1 MTRIDVF
8 DPPMCCSTGI
18 CGPSVD
24 PLLAAFA
31 ADLQWLSDQGVE
43 VVRHNL
49 AQEPASFVNHALVH
63 ARLQAAGD
71 SCLPIVLV
79 NDQVQWEGAYPRR
92 ASALARSDP
101 LVLVR
106 SDPDGDQDSRSGYS
120 HRDEE
125 HGGRTTGEGGTDLG
139 QR

>member
-1 MTRIDVF
+1 MTRVEVF
-8 DPPMCCSTGI
+8 DPPMCCSTGV

-24 PLLAAFA
+24 PFLAAFA

-43 VVRHNL
+43 IVRHNL
-49 AQEPASFVNHALVH
+49 AQEPAAFVNHALVH

-92 ASALARSDP
+92 DALARVAGLTPSA
-101 LVLVR
+101 
-106 SDPDGDQDSRSGYS
+106 SRSKPVIALK
-120 HRDEE
+120 DA
-125 HGGRTTGEGGTDLG
+125 GGRTPGSGCC
-139 QR
+139 